1 MCRYSHSSVKLA
13 NGDVLA
19 VGGFGC
25 TAECR
30 AHQRLADVVLI
41 QTNSHSREVFCK
53 LIHTLGDK
61 PG

>member
-1 MCRYSHSSVKLA
+1 MKLA

-53 LIHTLGDK
+53 SIHTLGDK